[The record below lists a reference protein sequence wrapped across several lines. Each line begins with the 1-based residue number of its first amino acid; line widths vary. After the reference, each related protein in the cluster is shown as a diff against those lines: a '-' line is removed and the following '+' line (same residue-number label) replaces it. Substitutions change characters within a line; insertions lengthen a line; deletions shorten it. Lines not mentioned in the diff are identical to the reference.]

1 MALTTFTTV
10 SGMIVITQTTGFP
23 KYYGATAKSDAKFN
37 PSSDGAYVNVTIGG
51 DVYQIPYADVK
62 VTNTRATTLTDALTL
77 LNSILGS

>member
-10 SGMIVITQTTGFP
+10 SGMLVITQTTGFP
-23 KYYGATAKSDAKFN
+23 AYYAATAKAEAKFK
-37 PSSDGAYVNVTIGG
+37 PSNDGAYVYVTIGG